1 VWIRRLIR
9 QAIAILLGA
18 MLGGFVQI
26 LLDPAHVPAMG
37 FVIGGL
43 FAFALSEGMKD

>member
-1 VWIRRLIR
+1 M
-9 QAIAILLGA
+9 Q
-18 MLGGFVQI
+18 F
-26 LLDPAHVPAMG
+26 LLDAEHVPAMG